1 MSSAGPGCKGN
12 IWWDIHVLRPLTPG
26 LRQALLLMI
35 ALFSHVYSLY
45 FALWTT
51 VTLRLQCCVCVCVEL
66 TKTHRL
72 TGSCYVEP
80 RRLVFVMHWSSHS

>member
-12 IWWDIHVLRPLTPG
+12 IWWDHSCAEASDTWSETGP
-26 LRQALLLMI
+26 LLLMI

-51 VTLRLQCCVCVCVEL
+51 VTLGLQCCVCVCMEL
-66 TKTHRL
+66 TKKPHCFA
-72 TGSCYVEP
+72 GSCYANPIVWF
-80 RRLVFVMHWSSHS
+80 L